1 MGRKRRKKD
10 LSKKRWEK
18 PRIVNIDINKMIALH
33 EAGWRQAAIGEEI
46 RIPPL
51 VVGELLE
58 KNGVLR

>member
-18 PRIVNIDINKMIALH
+18 PRIVNIDINKMIVLH
-33 EAGWRQAAIGEEI
+33 EAGWKNEDIGEEI
-46 RIPPL
+46 RITPL

>member
-1 MGRKRRKKD
+1 MRRKRRKKD
-10 LSKKRWEK
+10 TSKKIWEK

-33 EAGWRQAAIGEEI
+33 EAGWKNEDIGEEI
-46 RIPPL
+46 RITPL

>member
-1 MGRKRRKKD
+1 MRRKRRKKD
-10 LSKKRWEK
+10 TSKKIWEK

-33 EAGWRQAAIGEEI
+33 EAGWEKEDIGEEI
-46 RIPPL
+46 KIPAL

>member
-1 MGRKRRKKD
+1 MRRKRRKRD
-10 LSKKRWEK
+10 YSKKIWEK

-33 EAGWRQAAIGEEI
+33 EAGWENEDIGEEI
-46 RIPPL
+46 KIPPL

>member
-1 MGRKRRKKD
+1 MRRKRRKKD
-10 LSKKRWEK
+10 LSKKIWEK

-33 EAGWRQAAIGEEI
+33 EAGWKNEDIGEEI
-46 RIPPL
+46 RMPPL